1 MAFVDQVALLANTTF
16 KGRARIA
23 MLTAARTTLESST
36 DSGRI
41 AAARRAIDNPDEM
54 LERAMSALIASSTIA
69 SEATADSTG
78 VGITDTELQTAMNL
92 ALLTLVR

>member
-1 MAFVDQVALLANTTF
+1 MFVDQVALLANTTF

-41 AAARRAIDNPDEM
+41 AAARRAIDSPDDT

-69 SEATADSTG
+69 SEATADPTG
-78 VGITDTELQTAMNL
+78 AGITDAELQTAMNL
-92 ALLTLVR
+92 ALITLVR